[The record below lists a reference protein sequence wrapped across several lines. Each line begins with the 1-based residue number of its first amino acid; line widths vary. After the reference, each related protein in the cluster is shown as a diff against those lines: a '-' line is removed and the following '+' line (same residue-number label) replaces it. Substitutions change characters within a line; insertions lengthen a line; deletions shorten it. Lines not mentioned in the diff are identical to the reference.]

1 MISIRLAPC
10 VRVAAINLAVRI
22 IDAETP
28 VPDETYIGI
37 LRNDAAEPM
46 PPLI

>member
-1 MISIRLAPC
+1 MAPC

-28 VPDETYIGI
+28 VPDEAYIGI
-37 LRNDAAEPM
+37 LSNEAAE
-46 PPLI
+46 LVHQLT